1 MNTEFKRKYHTCG
14 RYGHTQNEC
23 PTKNK
28 SGEEK
33 GKRSLQANAITV
45 VRWGINPQIA
55 GNNKEKRPKNWK
67 KKEIKGSRSFKH

>member
-55 GNNKEKRPKNWK
+55 GNMRLIKKRDPRIGRRK
-67 KKEIKGSRSFKH
+67 K